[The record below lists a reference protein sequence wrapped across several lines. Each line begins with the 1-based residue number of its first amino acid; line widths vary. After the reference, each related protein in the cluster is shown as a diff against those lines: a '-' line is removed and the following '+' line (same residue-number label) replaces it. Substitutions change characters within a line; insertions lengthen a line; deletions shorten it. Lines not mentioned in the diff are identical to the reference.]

1 MTERFDNGRDT
12 TKHSRGAGYGTY
24 DKFTVVGLAT
34 GITSDDQRF
43 FAEHPEQSE
52 RWRPFIDGEAE
63 ASDATD
69 VYLYEDRFFDGTRTG
84 VRHRMLLHRVERP
97 WDDDEPPAA
106 PVGVRS

>member
-1 MTERFDNGRDT
+1 MTKTAEQPADAPRDRHVAT
-12 TKHSRGAGYGTY
+12 YGTY
-24 DKFTVVGLAT
+24 DLFTVVGLAT
-34 GITSDDQRF
+34 GITAADEQF
-43 FAEHPEQSE
+43 FAEHPERSE

-97 WDDDEPPAA
+97 WDDDEPLAA
-106 PVGVRS
+106 LAGVRS